1 MNKSIVYFSIF
12 NLALVLSVISVIKV
26 SNVSVPKNSSK
37 QTKLS
42 TEKTFYISPQGN
54 DKDDGSLKHPFLT
67 LNRAKEAILN
77 SNNKFIKIYLRNG
90 YYSLDQSFTLSKESV
105 TSDKHVLI
113 SSYPNEKAHII
124 GGKRITGFKKLRSSD
139 PDYKRIDPVSRKHIL
154 TINLR
159 KKGITEYGK
168 ITPRGFG
175 RPITP
180 SGLQLF
186 FNNKQM
192 TLARWPNNDW
202 TTIKEVPEYLNNKG
216 FVYKNN
222 RPERW
227 VNATDV
233 WLHGYWKYDWSDTYV
248 RVADIDTGKKI
259 ISTEAPHSGYPF
271 TKGKRYYALN
281 LLEELDMPGE
291 WYLNRKSG
299 ILYFWPPADINRSDT
314 FVSVLQKPLIQLDH
328 VENVTI
334 KDLIFEFTSGA
345 GIEIIGGKSNK
356 IDNCKLRNI
365 GTVAVSIGKMEPNL
379 GNVIYKNTLYN
390 GDAGHYN
397 GVENCEI
404 FETGEGGII
413 LGGGDRKSLTKGN
426 NYAVNNKIYDCS
438 RWVRTY
444 RAGIYMYGA
453 GNIVQHNLIYNLPH
467 TALFFWGNDHLI
479 EYNEIHHVCME
490 TGDAGAFYNGRDWTQ
505 RGSLIRFNYFH
516 DLHGVEG
523 QKGWNEVMAIYLD
536 DWSSGATIFGNI
548 FKDAGRSVMI
558 GGGRDNLVENNII
571 IDGSPAIHVDSRGK
585 GWAKYYFD
593 GSNNTL
599 FERLAAV
606 QPDKPPY
613 SKHYPGLTSI
623 PKEDPDLPVG
633 NRIIKN
639 ISSGGKWVELLNKET
654 KPLVFFE
661 DNVIDINK
669 KYLLD
674 KNGQIS
680 IQYKAFELPKGF
692 QPIPFDK
699 IGLKKN
705 TATTR

>member
-1 MNKSIVYFSIF
+1 MSKSVVYFSLF
-12 NLALVLSVISVIKV
+12 NLILILSAISVLKV
-26 SNVSVPKNSSK
+26 SNETVLKNPVSDSFKEVKASAGK
-37 QTKLS
+37 I
-42 TEKTFYISPQGN
+42 FYISPQGN
-54 DKDDGSLKHPFLT
+54 DKDDGSLEHPFLT
-67 LNRAKEAILN
+67 LNRAKQAILN
-77 SNNKFIKIYLRNG
+77 SNSKNISVYLRDG
-90 YYSLDQSFTLSKESV
+90 YYSLDQSFILNKSDV
-105 TSDKHVLI
+105 TPDKQVLI
-113 SSYPNEKAHII
+113 SSYPNERAHII
-124 GGKRITGFKKLRSSD
+124 GGRKITGFEKLNPSD
-139 PDYKRIDPVSRKHIL
+139 PDYKRINPAFIKNIL
-154 TINLR
+154 KIDLR
-159 KKGITEYGK
+159 EKGITEYGE
-168 ITPRGFG
+168 ITPRGFH

-180 SGLQLF
+180 SGLELF

-192 TLARWPNNDW
+192 TLARWPNNNW
-202 TTIKEVPEYLNNKG
+202 TTIKDVPENLNNKG
-216 FVYKNN
+216 FKYKNN
-222 RPERW
+222 RPEKW
-227 VNATDV
+227 DNATDV

-248 RVADIDTGKKI
+248 KVADIDVDKKI
-259 ISTEAPHSGYPF
+259 ITTESPYSSYSF

-299 ILYFWPPADINRSDT
+299 ILYFWPPSDINKST
-314 FVSVLQKPLIQLDH
+314 IFVSVLQKPLIQLDH
-328 VENVTI
+328 VENITI
-334 KDLIFEFTSGA
+334 KDLIFEYTSGA
-345 GIEIIGGKSNK
+345 GIEIIGGSSNK
-356 IDNCKLRNI
+356 IDGCKLSNI
-365 GTVAVSIGKMEPNL
+365 GTVAVCIGKMEPNL
-379 GNVIYKNTLYN
+379 GSVIYKNTLYN
-390 GDAGHYN
+390 GDAGHFN

-444 RAGIYMYGA
+444 RAGIYMYGV
-453 GNIVQHNLIYNLPH
+453 GNIVQHNLIYDLPH

-479 EYNEIHHVCME
+479 EYNEVHHVCME

-523 QKGWNEVMAIYLD
+523 QEGWNEVMAIYLD

-548 FKDAGRSVMI
+548 FKNAGRSVMI

-571 IDGSPAIHVDSRGK
+571 INGSPAIHVDSRGK

-593 GSNNTL
+593 DSNNTL

-613 SKHYPGLTSI
+613 SKHYPGLANI
-623 PKEDPDLPVG
+623 PKENPDLPIG

-639 ISSGGKWVELLNKET
+639 ISSGGKWVELLNEET
-654 KPLVFFE
+654 KPLVFFN
-661 DNVIDINK
+661 DNKIDIDK

-674 KNGQIS
+674 KNGHIN
-680 IQYKAFELPKGF
+680 IQYQAFELPKDF
-692 QPIPFDK
+692 RPIPFEK
-699 IGLKKN
+699 IGLKN
-705 TATTR
+705 